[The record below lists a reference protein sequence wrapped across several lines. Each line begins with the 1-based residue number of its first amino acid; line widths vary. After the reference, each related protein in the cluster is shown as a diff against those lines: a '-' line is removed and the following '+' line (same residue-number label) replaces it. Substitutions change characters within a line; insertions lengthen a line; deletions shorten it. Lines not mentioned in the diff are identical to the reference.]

1 MLHFIALM
9 GVGGSLPGP
18 QFSDPTVPDGWNF
31 HPLKPQLMSS
41 EMIDTAERLMGHL
54 DKSRKGSRNPVCAI
68 DTEADS
74 LHRYRESLCLVQFA
88 DRDGC
93 VLIDPLA
100 IDDLSA
106 LGDYLSQATVWMH
119 GADYDMT
126 MFKRQFGAL
135 PAVVYD
141 TQIGAR
147 LLGVR
152 RFGLGDLVN
161 HYFGVELSKSSQK
174 ADWGKRPLSPKMIE
188 YALNDVHYLL
198 EMGDIIVAALKE
210 KGRYEWFEESC
221 LAARQRVLDRD
232 DSKEENW
239 RVQGS
244 GRLESYG
251 LACLRELW
259 NWRDGEAKS
268 WDRPSFMVAPNR
280 QLLEWSLDLDAGKTI
295 AVPGHFRPDRVKRF
309 HLALTTAQELAKSEW
324 PEKPAGKRRKR
335 DRDFESKVDELIA
348 CREQAA
354 AKLDIEGSLI
364 APRAVLEALA
374 AGEVQ
379 PAEVLLK
386 WQCTC
391 LGMDR

>member
-1 MLHFIALM
+1 
-9 GVGGSLPGP
+9 
-18 QFSDPTVPDGWNF
+18 
-31 HPLKPQLMSS
+31 
-41 EMIDTAERLMGHL
+41 MIDTAERLVRHL
-54 DKSRKGSRNPVCAI
+54 ETSRQGSASPICAI

-74 LHRYRESLCLVQFA
+74 LHRYRESLCLIQFA
-88 DRDGC
+88 DRGGC

-100 IDDLSA
+100 IDDLSS
-106 LGDYLSQATVWMH
+106 LGAYLSDATVWMH

-161 HYFGVELSKSSQK
+161 QYFGVELSKSSQK

-198 EMGDIIVAALKE
+198 EMGDIIVTALKE
-210 KGRYEWFEESC
+210 LGRYEWFEESC

-232 DSKEENW
+232 DSKEEVW

-244 GRLESYG
+244 GKLGPYG
-251 LACLRELW
+251 LACLRALW
-259 NWRDGEAKS
+259 HWRDGEAKA

-280 QLLEWSLDLDAGKTI
+280 QLLEWSIDLDAKKSI
-295 AVPGHFRPDRVKRF
+295 SLPNHFRPDRVKRF
-309 HLALTTAQELAKSEW
+309 RAALAAAQELPESEW
-324 PEKPAGKRRKR
+324 PDRPSGKRRKR
-335 DRDFESKVDELIA
+335 DNDFERKVDLLIKT
-348 CREQAA
+348 REHAA

-364 APRAVLEALA
+364 APRAVLESLA
-374 AGEVQ
+374 AGDTQ
-379 PAEVLLK
+379 PEEVLLK
-386 WQCTC
+386 WQREC
-391 LGMDR
+391 LGMTA

>member
-1 MLHFIALM
+1 MINTSEGLVSHLEACIQ
-9 GVGGSLPGP
+9 GSNNL
-18 QFSDPTVPDGWNF
+18 
-31 HPLKPQLMSS
+31 
-41 EMIDTAERLMGHL
+41 
-54 DKSRKGSRNPVCAI
+54 VCAI

-74 LHRYRESLCLVQFA
+74 LHRYRESLCLIQFA
-88 DRDGC
+88 VRGQC

-100 IDDLSA
+100 IEDLSA
-106 LGDYLSQATVWMH
+106 LGSYLTEATVWMH

-152 RFGLGDLVN
+152 RFGLGDLVSQ
-161 HYFGVELSKSSQK
+161 YFGVELSKSSQK

-198 EMGDIIVAALKE
+198 EMGDMIVAALKE

-221 LAARQRVLDRD
+221 LAARQKVLDRD

-244 GRLESYG
+244 GKLEPYG
-251 LACLRELW
+251 LAYLRALW
-259 NWRDGEAKS
+259 QWRDGEAKA

-280 QLLEWSLDLDAGKTI
+280 QLLEWSIDLAARKNI
-295 AVPGHFRPDRVKRF
+295 ALPNHFRPDRVKRF
-309 HLALTTAQELAKSEW
+309 RAALTAVEELPESEW
-324 PEKPAGKRRKR
+324 PERPSGKRRKR
-335 DRDFESKVDELIA
+335 DRDFERTVDLLIKT
-348 CREQAA
+348 REEVA

-364 APRAVLEALA
+364 APRAVLENIA
-374 AGEVQ
+374 AAESP
-379 PAEVLLK
+379 PADVLLK
-386 WQCTC
+386 WQREC
-391 LGMDR
+391 LGMNS